1 MQKNLRLT
9 IKWLTSSGL
18 WLCLLFMSVAQASVV
33 STGWLSDPNHP
44 PVETR
49 FVLTGQTDAVN
60 GTVAGYLE
68 VRLQKGWK
76 TYWRSPGEGGVAPS
90 INWQDSANIAG
101 LDWQWPV
108 PQRYDVLGVETIGY
122 AEDVIFPMTIR
133 VEDFSQPVILL
144 ATLSLSSCS
153 TVCVITD
160 YPIDLSFIPSELT
173 PSETDMR
180 RYAQALSTV
189 PQASSLAEIKSA
201 IWDAEQSKL
210 QLVLSNEQGWVK
222 PDLFIDG
229 DAEAIKDSHFSRP
242 DISIEGSTL
251 TAQIGVSSWFGQPDL
266 EQQLLTVT
274 VTDDAVLSEHS
285 LQVQSGIVAAQAG
298 HSLLV
303 MFGLAL
309 LGGLI
314 LNIMPCVLPVLGMKL
329 STVLTA
335 EKQEKQQIRLQFLAS
350 AGGIISAFWLIA
362 LALVALKLSG
372 QAIGWGIQFQSGAF
386 LAVMVLVTFMFG
398 ANMLGLFT
406 ISLPSGI
413 STWLGTQGGKGYAGH
428 YAQGMFA
435 TFLATPCSA
444 PFLGTAVAFALA
456 GSVGNLAVIFTGLG
470 LGMALPWM
478 AIALFP
484 FMVRWLPKPGVW
496 MGKMKVLFG
505 IMMLA
510 TTLWLLT
517 LLAPHWPIWSLWL
530 AGIAGMSLIIWRSV
544 KVFGAKPVGVLG
556 SMFLLLSA
564 VVLLTASLTAEKWAT
579 PLPPEPSWQPLFA
592 ADIGK
597 QVAQGKTV
605 FVDVTADW
613 CITCKANKVRVLLQQ
628 PVYDAIQQPGL
639 VRMQGDWTIP
649 NDAVTAYLQA
659 NGRFGV
665 PFNIVYGPGA
675 PQGIALPVI
684 YTSEDVML
692 AIQQAQGG

>member
-1 MQKNLRLT
+1 MQKNQRLT
-9 IKWLTSSGL
+9 IKWLASSWL
-18 WLCLLFMSVAQASVV
+18 WLCLLLMSVAQASPV

-44 PVETR
+44 PIETR

-68 VRLQKGWK
+68 VRLQPGWK

-90 INWQDSANIAG
+90 INWQDSANIAE

-108 PQRYDVLGVETIGY
+108 PHRYDVLGVETIGY
-122 AEDVIFPMTIR
+122 AEDVIFPMTIKT
-133 VEDFSQPVILL
+133 EDFSQPVILL

-160 YPIDLSFIPSELT
+160 YPIDLSFIPSKLT
-173 PSETDMR
+173 PSEPDMR

-189 PQASSLAEIKSA
+189 PQASSLAGIKSA
-201 IWDAEQSKL
+201 IWDADQSTL
-210 QLVLSNEQGWVK
+210 QLVLSNAQGWAK

-229 DAEAIKDSHFSRP
+229 DADAVRDSHFSRP
-242 DISIEGSTL
+242 DIRIEGNTL
-251 TAQIGVSSWFGQPDL
+251 TAQIGVSSWFGEPDL
-266 EQQLLTVT
+266 AQQALTVT
-274 VTDDAVLSEHS
+274 VTDNAVLAEHS
-285 LQVQSGIVAAQAG
+285 VQVQSGIISAQAG

-335 EKQEKQQIRLQFLAS
+335 EKQEKRQIRLQFLAS
-350 AGGIISAFWLIA
+350 AAGIISAFWLIA
-362 LALVALKLSG
+362 LALAALKLSG

-413 STWLGTQGGKGYAGH
+413 STWLGTKGGKGYAGH

-470 LGMALPWM
+470 LGMALPWI

-484 FMVRWLPKPGVW
+484 LMVRWLPKPGVW

-530 AGIAGMSLIIWRSV
+530 AGIAGVSLIVWRSV
-544 KVFGAKPVGVLG
+544 KVFGGKPVGVLG
-556 SMFLLLSA
+556 SVFLLLSA

-579 PLPPEPSWQPLFA
+579 PLPPEPSWQPLNVA
-592 ADIGK
+592 AISQ
-597 QVAQGKTV
+597 QVAEGNTV

-628 PVYDAIQQPGL
+628 PVYDALQQPGL
-639 VRMQGDWTIP
+639 IRMQGDWTIP

>member
-1 MQKNLRLT
+1 MQKNQSLI
-9 IKWLTSSGL
+9 IKWLASSWL
-18 WLCLLFMSVAQASVV
+18 WLCLLFMSVGQASPV

-49 FVLTGQTDAVN
+49 FVLTGQTDSVS

-68 VRLQKGWK
+68 VRLQPGWK

-90 INWQDSANIAG
+90 IHWQDSANIVD

-108 PQRYDVLGVETIGY
+108 PKRYDVLGVETIGY
-122 AEDVIFPMTIR
+122 AEDVIFPMTIK
-133 VEDFSQPVILL
+133 VEDFSQPAILL

-160 YPIDLSFIPSELT
+160 YPIDLSFIPSALT

-189 PQASSLAEIKSA
+189 PQSSSLAGIKSA
-201 IWDAEQSKL
+201 IWDADQSKL
-210 QLVLSNEQGWVK
+210 QLVLSNAQGWVN

-229 DAEAIKDSHFSRP
+229 DAEAVKDSHFSRP
-242 DISIEGSTL
+242 EISIEGEIL
-251 TAQIGVSSWFGQPDL
+251 TAQIAVTSWFGQPDL
-266 EQQLLTVT
+266 AQQALNVT
-274 VTDDAVLSEHS
+274 VTDNAVLSEHS
-285 LQVQSGIVAAQAG
+285 VQVQSGIITAQSG

-372 QAIGWGIQFQSGAF
+372 QAIGWGIQFQSGTF
-386 LAVMVLVTFMFG
+386 LALMVLVTFIFG

-413 STWLGTQGGKGYAGH
+413 STWLGTKGGKGYVGH

-517 LLAPHWPIWSLWL
+517 LLAPHWPVWSLWL
-530 AGIAGMSLIIWRSV
+530 AGILGMSLIVWRSV
-544 KVFGAKPVGVLG
+544 KVFGGKPVGVLG
-556 SMFLLLSA
+556 SVFLLISA
-564 VVLLTASLTAEKWAT
+564 VVLLTASLTADKWAT
-579 PLPPEPSWQPLFA
+579 PLPPEPSWQPLLA
-592 ADIGK
+592 ADISK